1 MKVRA
6 RAFWLRFGKIVLN
19 YTSKPK
25 TNVFGLKT
33 KKITGSIL
41 ILCLLD
47 SKKISFMKNTFMN
60 ISKRRLKPVKPN

>member
-25 TNVFGLKT
+25 TNIFGLKT
-33 KKITGSIL
+33 EKITGSIL
-41 ILCLLD
+41 ILRLLD